1 MRTMKMVG
9 KDWVF
14 PEFVLWQSQLLKIR
28 RDFHAHPEL
37 GFRTHRTAKRIADTL
52 LRFGVRHID
61 LKSVPGGVIAVINR
75 RRPVMFPDDKWES
88 MQPVIA
94 LRARIDASPVTE
106 RNDIFYRSRN
116 PGAAHTQGHD
126 GEIAWLLGVA
136 RNFAHDTKLGNS
148 TLVLI
153 FEPAA
158 GRTR

>member
-1 MRTMKMVG
+1 MRIRLPPNAVPESKDGSSMRTMKMVG

-75 RRPVMFPDDKWES
+75 RRPVMFPDDK
-88 MQPVIA
+88 
-94 LRARIDASPVTE
+94 
-106 RNDIFYRSRN
+106 
-116 PGAAHTQGHD
+116 
-126 GEIAWLLGVA
+126 
-136 RNFAHDTKLGNS
+136 
-148 TLVLI
+148 
-153 FEPAA
+153 
-158 GRTR
+158 